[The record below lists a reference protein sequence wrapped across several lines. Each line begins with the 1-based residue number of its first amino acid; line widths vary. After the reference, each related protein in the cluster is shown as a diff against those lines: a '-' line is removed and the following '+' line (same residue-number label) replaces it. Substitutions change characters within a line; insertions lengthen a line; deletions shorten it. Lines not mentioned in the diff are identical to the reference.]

1 MKSITNTH
9 THSASEN
16 AAKGG
21 IKDFT
26 IRVYGILVDSNRRI
40 LVSDEFIRGSY
51 FTKFPGGGLEL
62 GEGTRECLK
71 REFKEET
78 NIDVTIGEHI
88 YTTDYYQVS
97 AFNNSQQMIAIYY
110 FARAN
115 EPIELETKSTPF
127 DFAPHQIAD
136 PNGQSEV
143 FRWINWDDFSEESV
157 HLPIDKI
164 VASYLKENYNRDLEK
179 RRSL

>member
-1 MKSITNTH
+1 MKTNTNRL
-9 THSASEN
+9 SEN
-16 AAKGG
+16 
-21 IKDFT
+21 IDKDAVSGFT
-26 IRVYGILVDSNRRI
+26 IRVYGILVDNKRRV

-78 NIDVTIGEHI
+78 NVDVTIGEHI

-97 AFNNSQQMIAIYY
+97 AFNNSQQIIAIYY
-110 FARAN
+110 FVLAN
-115 EPIELETKSTPF
+115 EPIDLETKSVPF
-127 DFAPHQIAD
+127 DFMPEQVAD
-136 PNGQSEV
+136 SNGQSEV
-143 FRWINWDDFSEESV
+143 FRWIDWNDFSEESV

-164 VASYLKENYNRDLEK
+164 VAKYLKENYNSDLEN